1 MFSFI
6 FLDVKLIIWFLLKLL
21 SYTRVYIM
29 ECNLGRSKIINIE
42 KVLPIYEL
50 QKEETKKQ
58 RNQTEIQVS
67 YLYAPSI
74 IYLSYYLLLNID

>member
-1 MFSFI
+1 
-6 FLDVKLIIWFLLKLL
+6 
-21 SYTRVYIM
+21 M